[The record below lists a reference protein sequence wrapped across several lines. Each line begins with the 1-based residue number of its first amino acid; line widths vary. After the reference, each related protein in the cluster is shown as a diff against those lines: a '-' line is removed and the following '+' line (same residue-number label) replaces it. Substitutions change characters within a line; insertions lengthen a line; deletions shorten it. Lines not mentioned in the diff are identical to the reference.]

1 MTLASLI
8 PEEFFAQQGGWLL
21 WVLLGGGMVALV
33 VGADRAIN
41 AAVKL
46 AKALGIST
54 IIIGAT
60 VVSLGTTAP
69 EACVSVMAS
78 VRGNPGLA
86 MGNSVGSII
95 CNLAL
100 VFGLCCAVKRLPLD
114 RFVLLRHGRLH
125 LGAGAMLAGIVGV
138 LAWREGGIDA
148 VTLPRWVGVGLLG
161 LLCGYMLISLV
172 WARKH
177 PEMLQGTDPSPAQG
191 AGAAIFGLGVLVLGI
206 ALVVLGSDVMI
217 GSVVELCGR
226 HGVPDHVLAVTVVA
240 LGTSLPELAT
250 GLTSV
255 IKGHPELLVGNV
267 LGANILNVLF
277 VIGASATAAPLDV
290 SPEFFYL
297 HLPVMLTA
305 MVLLRVF
312 TAVNRDRFRRWQGV
326 VLLAIYV
333 GYIGYL
339 AARAGAGGWG

>member
-1 MTLASLI
+1 M
-8 PEEFFAQQGGWLL
+8 
-21 WVLLGGGMVALV
+21 LLGGGMVSLV

-46 AKALGIST
+46 AKALGMST

-69 EACVSVMAS
+69 EACVSVMAA

-100 VFGLCCAVKRLPLD
+100 IFGLCCAVKGLPLD
-114 RFVLLRHGRLH
+114 RYVLLRHGRLH
-125 LGAGAMLAGIVGV
+125 LAAGLLLAGIVGA
-138 LAWREGGIDA
+138 LALRDGGIDA
-148 VTLPRWVGVGLLG
+148 VVLPRWVGVVFLG
-161 LLCGYMLISLV
+161 LLAAYMLISLF

-177 PEMLQGTDPSPAQG
+177 PEMVAQAESPAAVG
-191 AGAAIFGLGVLVLGI
+191 AGAAILGLVVLAVGI
-206 ALVVLGSDVMI
+206 ALVVLGADVMI
-217 GSVVELCGR
+217 GSVLELCTR
-226 HGVPDHVLAVTVVA
+226 YGVPDHVLAVTVVA

-250 GLTSV
+250 GLASV

-277 VIGASATAAPLDV
+277 VIGAAATATPLEVPPD
-290 SPEFFYL
+290 FFYL
-297 HLPVMLTA
+297 HLPVMLGA
-305 MVLLRVF
+305 MV
-312 TAVNRDRFRRWQGV
+312 
-326 VLLAIYV
+326 
-333 GYIGYL
+333 
-339 AARAGAGGWG
+339 